1 MSVLKTHSGIKKTA
15 LVFLVIAFCLLSNMV
30 QVLIDTPQM
39 REHASAAVNII
50 FHQEASPTLVGGF
63 SSARLDNYTSCL
75 IVKTA
80 AYVGPESFWHRA
92 FGGLRVDL
100 PVTEGSDGWGAF
112 CTYAT
117 GYDSPTG
124 GLSYSRYW
132 HGYMLPLRLLL
143 TATTFTNIQMFFYG
157 VVFVLTLLLF
167 LSLHKNNLFPLIFP
181 FALSLFSMMPSALGI
196 CIQYVPVS
204 IICLLSCLLLSGH
217 YDHIRLFPGNAL
229 FFGIT
234 GLLTCYYDLLTFP
247 MITLCMPLVILIQHM
262 INHKEPQLFL
272 HTLYCVMGWCI
283 GFFGFWMLKFAMN
296 TFLFGS
302 YDAMNVI
309 QQIKLRISS
318 QSDGTSF
325 SRLDSLIS
333 NIYVLLGKD
342 LYRFLFITFIVY
354 EMIRILCSV
363 KKNTFRITPAS
374 LLFLIP
380 GVIPVIWMLLTSN
393 HIHDHYY
400 YTYRNLAGTI
410 MAFCMFIETLFMHSR
425 SDLSPYVSEKTQID

>member
-1 MSVLKTHSGIKKTA
+1 M
-15 LVFLVIAFCLLSNMV
+15 VIALCLLSNMV
-30 QVLIDTPQM
+30 QVLIDTPEM
-39 REHASAAVNII
+39 REHASAAVDII
-50 FHQEASPTLVGGF
+50 YQQEASPTLIGGF

-80 AYVGPESFWHRA
+80 AYVGPESFWQRA

-100 PVTEGSDGWGAF
+100 PITEDVDGWGAF

-132 HGYMLPLRLLL
+132 HGYMLPLRLLFS
-143 TATTFTNIQMFFYG
+143 ATTFTNIQMFFYG
-157 VVFVLTLLLF
+157 VVLFLSLLLF
-167 LSLHKNNLFPLIFP
+167 LSLHKNHLSSLIFP
-181 FALSLFSMMPSALGI
+181 LALALFIMMPAALGI
-196 CIQYVPVS
+196 CLQYVPVS

-217 YDHIRLFPGNAL
+217 YDHIRIFPGNTF
-229 FFGIT
+229 FFGII

-247 MITLCMPLVILIQHM
+247 MITLCMPLVILIHQM
-262 INHKEPQLFL
+262 IVRKEPQPFL
-272 HTLYCVMGWCI
+272 HILYCVIAWCI
-283 GFFGFWMLKFAMN
+283 GFFGFWMLKFILNA
-296 TFLFGS
+296 FLYGS
-302 YDAMNVI
+302 YNAMNVI
-309 QQIKLRISS
+309 QQIKLRTSS
-318 QSDGTSF
+318 QSNGTSF

-333 NIYVLLGKD
+333 NIYVLLDKD
-342 LYRFLFITFIVY
+342 LYRFLFITFIAY
-354 EMIRILCSV
+354 EMIHILCSV
-363 KKNTFRITPAS
+363 KKNTFRVTPAA

-425 SDLSPYVSEKTQID
+425 SDFSPCVSEKTQTD